1 MSRESPP
8 SPLEVPEQWDF
19 YFCRVDDAPASI
31 AMNFWYRNQAPLA
44 EAGTLYWCKLEL
56 LVPGDDG
63 MGDGADA
70 ELLYPLEEAI
80 TKEVM
85 ALGLYH
91 VARLRNHG
99 RWQLF
104 YYGPK
109 DQESALRRI
118 AKRAVPSHR
127 RHDVGSKTDRD
138 WVCYFEFLCPD
149 EERWQWILDRRLVE
163 ALTDHGD
170 PLTKPRR
177 VDHRAAFSAERGRA
191 AFLAA
196 VTELGFEAVP
206 PEVKSANRRRYLA
219 QVHRVDSVELE
230 DIHSTVMELKLLA
243 EEHGGDYQG
252 WETTV
257 EKSLN

>member
-1 MSRESPP
+1 
-8 SPLEVPEQWDF
+8 
-19 YFCRVDDAPASI
+19 
-31 AMNFWYRNQAPLA
+31 
-44 EAGTLYWCKLEL
+44 
-56 LVPGDDG
+56 

-70 ELLYPLEEAI
+70 EQLYPLEEAI
-80 TKEVM
+80 TKQAME
-85 ALGLYH
+85 LGLHH

-104 YYGPK
+104 YYGPGGA
-109 DQESALRRI
+109 ESALRRA
-118 AKRAVPSHR
+118 AKRAVPTHR
-127 RHDVGSKTDRD
+127 GHTVGSKNDHD
-138 WVCYFEFLCPD
+138 WTCYFEFLCPD

-177 VDHRAAFSAERGRA
+177 VDHSVAFSAEQGRA

-196 VTELGFEAVP
+196 VTELGFETVAA
-206 PEVKSANRRRYLA
+206 EGKTGSRRRYSA
-219 QVHRVDSVELE
+219 QIHRVDSVELE
-230 DIHSTVMELKLLA
+230 DIHNTVMELKLLA
-243 EEHGGDYQG
+243 EEHGGDYEG